1 MSYLWLPR
9 AGNNAHFE
17 SPPTCWDA
25 QRLRF
30 VSPRSFFPFVRF
42 HSIRI
47 QLTDSRDLFGSRIL
61 KSNKP
66 KTVVFGHYY
75 PYSWR
80 QYQSS
85 GVCGPRHPW
94 LSEKEYRE
102 TFDALLAG
110 EPESVLVMGDNP
122 RLNFQPW
129 RIKGEPC
136 SHHKTSSANS
146 TCLNTILTPPP
157 DFDFPPIPNR
167 GHY

>member
-1 MSYLWLPR
+1 MLGRP
-9 AGNNAHFE
+9 E
-17 SPPTCWDA
+17 T
-25 QRLRF
+25 QVRF
-30 VSPRSFFPFVRF
+30 TFPFVRF

-47 QLTDSRDLFGSRIL
+47 QLTDSRDLLFGSRIL

-85 GVCGPRHPW
+85 GGCGPRHSR

-110 EPESVLVMGDNP
+110 DPASVLVMGDNP
-122 RLNFQPW
+122 RLNFEPW
-129 RIKGEPC
+129 RIKGEPR
-136 SHHKTSSANS
+136 SHQR
-146 TCLNTILTPPP
+146 LPPP
-157 DFDFPPIPNR
+157 ILLASTQF
-167 GHY
+167 